1 MASLEAK
8 GLTLGYDRQPVIS
21 GLDLTIPAGRLSAIV
36 GANASGKSTLL
47 RGLGRLLK
55 PNQGSVLLDGASIFA
70 LSTKEVARR
79 MGILPQGPVAPQGLT
94 IFELVAQGRYPHQSW
109 LRQWSEQDEEAVARA
124 LQATEL
130 TNLASRLVESLSGG
144 QRQRAWIAMA
154 LAQETEVM
162 LLDEPTTF
170 LDIAHQVELLEL
182 LSELNRNEGRTM
194 VMVLHDLNQ
203 AARYADHLIAIKEG
217 RVYAEGPPRE
227 VITEPVV
234 QAVFGIACLIVP
246 DPVAGTP
253 MCVPVGRPERGWV
266 GVDAGKDRP
275 QG

>member
-21 GLDLTIPAGRLSAIV
+21 DLDLTIPAGRLSAIV

-203 AARYADHLIAIKEG
+203 AARYAHHLIAIKEG